1 MKFEYW
7 LKVLQKYKLLMYY
20 IEVKLTFD
28 MLKPFFFQF
37 NHIRREIFKI
47 FERKKKVGEITW
59 KVNPVLFPLK

>member
-1 MKFEYW
+1 
-7 LKVLQKYKLLMYY
+7 MYY